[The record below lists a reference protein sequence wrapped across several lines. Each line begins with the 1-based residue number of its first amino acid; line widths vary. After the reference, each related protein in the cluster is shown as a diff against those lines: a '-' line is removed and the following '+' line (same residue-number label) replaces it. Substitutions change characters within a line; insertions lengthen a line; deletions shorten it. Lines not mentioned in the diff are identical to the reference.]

1 MLFTLLLL
9 LTIAGTCGHALCAH
23 LMPLSSQ
30 AQPGFADIAP
40 CLARWL
46 SQTLQFMWADVTDEI
61 CSPIISGTG
70 TGAWHSFYIGSSNR
84 SSNQKSWKETHTA
97 GARTKW
103 NPRLFSQVACAI
115 QRCSCPILIVFLPFW
130 VPHLPHLIVV
140 GADALIFLLL
150 KTNLQYRSWQS

>member
-84 SSNQKSWKETHTA
+84 SSNQKSWKETHC
-97 GARTKW
+97 RCKDEVE
-103 NPRLFSQVACAI
+103 SQ
-115 QRCSCPILIVFLPFW
+115 IVFTSGLCYTKMLLPNSDCF
-130 VPHLPHLIVV
+130 PSILSASFASSHSGRCRCTHISF
-140 GADALIFLLL
+140 AQ
-150 KTNLQYRSWQS
+150 N